1 MLLRR
6 GASALCLFLKGIK
19 MAKEKKEER
28 EISREERVTGKR
40 PVGESVETAG
50 KNSREYHATHP
61 KEGDK

>member
-40 PVGESVETAG
+40 PVGESLESLD
-50 KNSREYHATHP
+50 KDSREA
-61 KEGDK
+61 KAKGAE